1 MTELRWDGKYR
12 DGKKVAPVR
21 IALPFQTIE
30 TVNESAQ
37 ERQRTLNLFSSGR
50 DPEWRNR
57 LIWGDKKYVLPSLLP
72 EFAGK
77 VDLIYIDPPFDT
89 GADFS
94 FTATIPDHPAT
105 DEDETASFVK
115 EPSVI
120 EQKAY
125 RDTWGRGL
133 DSYLQWFYETAV
145 LLHELLSEN
154 GNLYVHLDWHVGHYA
169 KPVLDEVFGRDRFVN
184 EIIWKRRT
192 GTASSNKGF
201 GVQTDSIYLYTK
213 SEEFCFSPQYRREG
227 VSKEEVEKKF
237 NLVDE
242 QGRRYWSGDLGNPA
256 DRPNLKYE
264 YKGYAPPRKGWA
276 VSCEV
281 MERWD
286 KDGKLIFPK
295 DKNGRIRRKMFL
307 DEWQGYAIQNLWD
320 DISPVQPQAKERVD
334 FPTQKPEALLRR
346 ILSASSTEGELIL
359 DCFAGSGTTAVVA
372 EGLGRRWIVCDLG
385 RFAIHTT
392 RKRLLS
398 IQGVR
403 PFVVQNLGK
412 YERQAWQAAEF
423 ATPEDQ
429 TQKELRYRNFILELY
444 RAVPVTG
451 YTWLH
456 GLKQGQMVH
465 VGSVDAPVTL
475 ADVKAIAAEVWR
487 AVGKGKE
494 SAREAAV
501 DVLGWDFALE
511 VNEVAKQIAAES
523 KVEVSLKKIPQEVL
537 EKKAV
542 DQGDI
547 RFFELA
553 SLKTTIEKDNL
564 KVTATLSD
572 FAIPPQDVPEDV
584 QKSIKHWSQWID
596 YWAIDWDYKGD
607 TFHNQ
612 WQSYRTRKDPKLAV
626 EASHQYEQPGE
637 YRLAVKAI
645 DILGNDTTKLVTVKV
660 TSAKAYAKTLK
671 TAERG

>member
-1 MTELRWDGKYR
+1 MTELVWEGKYR
-12 DGKKVAPVR
+12 DGRKVAPVR

-37 ERQRTLNLFSSGR
+37 ERQRTLDLFSSGR

-77 VDLIYIDPPFDT
+77 VNLIYIDPPFDT

-94 FTATIPDHPAT
+94 FTATIPDHPDT

-115 EPSVI
+115 EPSII

-145 LLHELLSEN
+145 SLHELLSEN
-154 GNLYVHLDWHVGHYA
+154 GSIYVHLDWHVGHYA
-169 KPVLDEVFGRDRFVN
+169 KPVLDEIFGQDRFVN

-213 SEEFCFSPQYRREG
+213 SEGFYFVPQYRREG
-227 VSKEEVEKKF
+227 VSKEEIEGKF
-237 NLVDE
+237 HLIDE

-264 YKGYAPPRKGWA
+264 YKGYSPPQKGWA
-276 VSCEV
+276 VSREV

-286 KDGKLIFPK
+286 KEGKLIFPK

-334 FPTQKPEALLRR
+334 FPTQKPEALLKR

-359 DCFAGSGTTAVVA
+359 DCFAGGGTTAVAA
-372 EGLGRRWIVCDLG
+372 EGLNRRWIVCDLG
-385 RFAIHTT
+385 RFSIQTT

-398 IQGVR
+398 IPNVQ
-403 PFVVQNLGK
+403 PFIVQNLGK
-412 YERQAWQAAEF
+412 YERQAWQVAEF
-423 ATPEDQ
+423 TTPEDQ

-444 RAVPVTG
+444 KAEPVTG
-451 YTWLH
+451 YVWLH
-456 GLKQGQMVH
+456 GLKQGCMVH

-487 AVGKGKE
+487 AVGKGKA
-494 SAREAAV
+494 SAREAVV

-553 SLKTTIEKDNL
+553 SLKTDIEKDNL
-564 KVTATLSD
+564 KVKVTLSD
-572 FAIPPQDVPEDV
+572 FVIPPQDVPQDV

-612 WQSYRTRKDPKLAV
+612 WQSYRLRKDPKLAV

-637 YRLAVKAI
+637 YRLAVKVI

-660 TSAKAYAKTLK
+660 TSAKAHPKALK
-671 TAERG
+671 TAGRG